1 MQITR
6 VSVVVYRNLEDLVES
21 LESANMLVYVSKRI
35 RLQLQFS
42 FFRLRVSYLLAC
54 SFSFLSSKNTYNRIH
69 QRHFGPAWMLR
80 SRIQDLFR
88 G

>member
-42 FFRLRVSYLLAC
+42 SFRLRVS
-54 SFSFLSSKNTYNRIH
+54 
-69 QRHFGPAWMLR
+69 
-80 SRIQDLFR
+80 
-88 G
+88 

>member
-21 LESANMLVYVSKRI
+21 LESTNMLVYVSKRI

-42 FFRLRVSYLLAC
+42 FFRLRVS
-54 SFSFLSSKNTYNRIH
+54 
-69 QRHFGPAWMLR
+69 
-80 SRIQDLFR
+80 
-88 G
+88 